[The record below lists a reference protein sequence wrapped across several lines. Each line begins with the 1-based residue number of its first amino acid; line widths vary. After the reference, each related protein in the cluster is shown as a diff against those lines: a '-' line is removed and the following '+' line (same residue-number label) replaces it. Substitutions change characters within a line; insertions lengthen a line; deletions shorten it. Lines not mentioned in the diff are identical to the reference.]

1 MSNEDQVVAVG
12 RLALERAEA
21 KRQLALIQTG
31 VDSMARDLGLLGKWM
46 SPTMAENYD
55 NGLKLLSEIISRGGL
70 EKLKSNVESA
80 ISLRERI
87 ADLDKRAKEAGI
99 D

>member
-1 MSNEDQVVAVG
+1 MSNEDQILAVG

-21 KRQLALIQTG
+21 KRQLAMIQNG
-31 VDSMARDLGLLGKWM
+31 VESMARDLGLLGKLI
-46 SPTMAENYD
+46 SSTAAENYSS
-55 NGLKLLSEIISRGGL
+55 GLKLLSEIIYRGGL
-70 EKLKSNVESA
+70 EQLKSNVENA

-87 ADLDKRAKEAGI
+87 DDLNKRAKEAGI